1 MYEIGERIIYGS
13 NGVCSIEGIQMLEV
27 PHSDEKK
34 AYYVIKPMY
43 QDCTIAVPV
52 DTKMFMRPII
62 TQQEALCLI
71 DSIPQMEAEPYY
83 NSALRQL
90 QEHYEN
96 KMSSHSCRDLIELAL
111 SLRKKKAHMME
122 LKKKFGAIDER
133 YLKRAEDLLFG
144 EFSVVLEIPKTEVRQ
159 YISNRVRRT
168 ASA

>member
-1 MYEIGERIIYGS
+1 MYEIGDRIIYGS

-62 TQQEALCLI
+62 TQQEALVLI
-71 DSIPQMEAEPYY
+71 DEIPHMEAEPYY

-90 QEHYEN
+90 QDYYEK

-111 SLRKKKAHMME
+111 SLQKKRERMME

-133 YLKRAEDLLFG
+133 YLKRTEDLLFG

-159 YISNRVRRT
+159 YIRNRIHQ
-168 ASA
+168 AAQA